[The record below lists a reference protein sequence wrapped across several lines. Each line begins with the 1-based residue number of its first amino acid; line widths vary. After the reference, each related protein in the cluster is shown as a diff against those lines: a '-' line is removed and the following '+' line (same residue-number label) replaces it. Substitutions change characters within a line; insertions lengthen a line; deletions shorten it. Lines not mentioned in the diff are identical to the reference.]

1 MLNLLAI
8 YVCIVES
15 RDEMAISRVDPLGN
29 SAIEY
34 RYFPEFEPTWRKAAD
49 HKRDKN
55 NKSILN
61 ERRLYFK
68 TKPTRLPRLYV

>member
-1 MLNLLAI
+1 MEAQAPL
-8 YVCIVES
+8 YCYSKS

-55 NKSILN
+55 NNNKSNL
-61 ERRLYFK
+61 
-68 TKPTRLPRLYV
+68 TRV